1 MYIKIFY
8 FTFHYVYVFVY
19 GASRG
24 QDVHVCAGTHRDW
37 ESALNPLELELQ
49 LIMNQL
55 MWVLGM
61 CPLKEHGG
69 LFIIAASL

>member
-8 FTFHYVYVFVY
+8 FIFHYVYVFVY
-19 GASRG
+19 GASGG

-55 MWVLGM
+55 M
-61 CPLKEHGG
+61 
-69 LFIIAASL
+69 